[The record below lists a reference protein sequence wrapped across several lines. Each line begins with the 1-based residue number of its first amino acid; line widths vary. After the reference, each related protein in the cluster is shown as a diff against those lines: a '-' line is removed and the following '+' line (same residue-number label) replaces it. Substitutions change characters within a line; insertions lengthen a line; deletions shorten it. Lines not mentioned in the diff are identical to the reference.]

1 MKKRLFS
8 VFAAGILLIACAF
21 TLFACGKKPPANPD
35 DKSSVDVFAEN
46 AEYKEF
52 YETITKIENALFGS
66 QNASARTANRVY
78 NAAYNGGKSLEGV
91 AAVAD
96 GAINKLT
103 ADEVAGFKPEIMP
116 EMLSTYKGIF
126 SSTFAMAKQ
135 MGDGITRL
143 KGEKSLF
150 GKVMRFDPA
159 NDGSNYYYVIEKSGD
174 HIYQIIYSPEN
185 VATVVS
191 SSGEPTLRVEQEY
204 FSLADIRYLNDNS
217 FEFATLTVWGDNEQL
232 SFSYGNSAK
241 RIVYGQ
247 SNGTELAN
255 LCWADGD
262 LITNTKQISS
272 NASEAK
278 CKEMAATFTPLYDY
292 IDKNYVKDVVN
303 RVSVS
308 LTQSDIDE
316 IVAIWAEQAAPDDG
330 ENSPWTFV
338 NGVLTNC
345 DFVNTSAEPTE
356 TVTIPDGVVML
367 AADFQ
372 VVDSTGTVRKLVIPS
387 SVTQLKKI
395 NENNRWVTA
404 AAKEFRPHIVS
415 YDPSASSFP
424 YRFEYVQS
432 SSPLFRTDEKSGTL
446 LVDNKAIYLF
456 DMNKTVY
463 DLSNVELDDSIASWT
478 YASRYL
484 SGVRTLKA
492 KATRIYHE
500 TEDGAEDPYTYVYS
514 EDTIYRLFDD
524 TGINL
529 DCLEIHYGKPTKG
542 YREYGSI
549 EKDEYMERERLTLRV
564 YDVYNPGEWDRG
576 GMKYTEIRELKIV
589 TDGYRYIYFDSMFD
603 DRFRNYKSK
612 TVSDLQAIVTGLEN
626 KYSAR
631 YNAWK
636 NNDENKGITSEY
648 LTFEDFFERDVYANA
663 KTEDERDNLYSTIT
677 GYRTAK
683 YLIHFKTK
691 YPDSKRYSV
700 IRKVTVASDIRFFT
714 GEETEL
720 SYKDYKAN
728 GVGKDIVKTINVDGD
743 YDDVYIN
750 EVFTGDLPSSP
761 KIVNVDKRSRFLSL
775 NVSAAHEQSDGY
787 EQSKDKNNEE
797 YVFASPYFIVKLP
810 FTRTTIEKPENF
822 PLLCRYFGSK
832 SYYDKVKATDFFAS
846 SDGVRYEFASSD
858 DGASPLIS
866 NYWIKYGSVLSGY
879 LDETES
885 VNETLTLPS
894 DCNAMM
900 PSLTIKTK
908 NKLTK
913 IVIPDNYAYFWGMK
927 GLKSKIEEDDAW
939 EFNWRPEYI
948 QDYNGESEPFY
959 DSYKLRYVEVS
970 DNQPLFKIVGYK
982 IYSKD
987 GSVEL
992 DRMTSSSS
1000 APTTREPYPYPVVNV
1015 DNEFIDNNGFLRYT
1029 FENVISIGYNVTGNV
1044 SIDLT
1049 LFEGLDPTRLQ
1060 GIFIGEKTTV
1070 TSVNLNLNG
1079 HQYAEFAFSF
1089 GCSKD
1094 EFRNKYG
1101 DGAYSL
1107 FWNDY
1112 FKTSVT
1118 YDHFATN
1125 GYCYVQDV
1133 SPEGN
1138 FRYIQFIFTDSADSP
1153 EYDVRHSGF
1162 DMSQPSNPDIPKED
1176 QPELPAVKGTDFKVI
1191 RFNEFEWLLTK
1202 HPTKAMNYNLGSGE
1216 KLTDVIFYFDATQS
1230 AFAKLAA
1237 VNDVEKFIAWENFAV
1252 PSDMTFASFA
1262 EANYEYLNP
1271 ETGARIKF
1279 AFGSKGLADQPT
1291 EPDPS
1296 EPDSNKPDPS
1306 LAETP
1311 YTAEFK
1317 GQTINFKQYVRKGYS
1332 GANYCTQI
1340 TIHAGFDNP
1349 ITYVNYA
1356 MNEKDK
1362 IGNVAF
1368 YFLNLTKSQFMNLYV
1383 ESGDDVFGFRKGYFA
1398 FELDFS
1404 SPTDESESGF
1414 VFYDGGYSITFVFAL
1429 EETQS

>member
-1 MKKRLFS
+1 MKKRLFP

-21 TLFACGKKPPANPD
+21 TLFACGKKPANPN
-35 DKSSVDVFAEN
+35 DKSNVDVFAEN

-52 YETITKIENALFGS
+52 CETITKIENALFGS
-66 QNASARTANRVY
+66 QNASARTTNRVY
-78 NAAYNGGKSLEGV
+78 NATYNGGKSLEGV
-91 AAVAD
+91 AAVVDDAMT
-96 GAINKLT
+96 KLT
-103 ADEVAGFKPEIMP
+103 ADEVAGFKPEIMS
-116 EMLSTYKGIF
+116 EMLSTYKGMF
-126 SSTFAMAKQ
+126 SSTFAVAKQ

-150 GKVMRFDPA
+150 GKVMRFDLA
-159 NDGSNYYYVIEKSGD
+159 NDRSNYYVIEKSGD

-185 VATVVS
+185 VATAES
-191 SSGEPTLRVEQEY
+191 TGGEPTLRVEQEY
-204 FSLADIRYLNDNS
+204 FSLADIRYSNDNS
-217 FEFATLTVWGDNEQL
+217 FEFALLSVWGDNEQL

-247 SNGTELAN
+247 SIGTELTN

-262 LITNTKQISS
+262 LITNTKQITS
-272 NASEAK
+272 NTSEAK

-308 LTQSDIDE
+308 LTQAEIDE
-316 IVAIWAEQAAPDDG
+316 IVAIWANEAAPDNG

-338 NGVLTNC
+338 NGVLTDC
-345 DFVNTSAEPTE
+345 DFDNTSAEPTE

-367 AADFQ
+367 SNNFS
-372 VVDSTGTVRKLVIPS
+372 VIDSTGTVRKLVIPS
-387 SVTQLKKI
+387 SVTQLKT

-415 YDPSASSFP
+415 YDPSASP
-424 YRFEYVQS
+424 RPHRFEYIRS
-432 SSPLFRTDEKSGTL
+432 TSPLFRTDEKSGTL

-463 DLSNVELDDSIASWT
+463 DLSNVELDDGIASWT

-492 KATRIYHE
+492 KATRIYHK

-514 EDTIYRLFDD
+514 ADTIYRLFEE

-529 DCLEIHYGKPTKG
+529 DCLEIHYGKPPKG

-549 EKDEYMERERLTLRV
+549 EEAEDMERKRLSLHV
-564 YDVYNPGEWDRG
+564 YDVYNPSELDRG
-576 GMKYTEIRELKIV
+576 GMKHTEIRELKIV
-589 TDGYRYIYFDSMFD
+589 TDGYRYIYFESEFD
-603 DRFRNYKSK
+603 DRFRDYKSK
-612 TVSDLQAIVTGLEN
+612 TVRDLQAIVTGLEN

-631 YNAWK
+631 YDAWK
-636 NNDENKGITSEY
+636 NSDENKGFPSEY
-648 LTFEDFFERDVYANA
+648 LAFEYFFVSDVCDNA
-663 KTEDERDNLYSTIT
+663 KTENERDNLYSTFT
-677 GYRTAK
+677 GYLTAK
-683 YLIHFKTK
+683 RLIHFKTK
-691 YPDSKRYSV
+691 YPDSTRYSV
-700 IRKVTVASDIRFFT
+700 IRKVTVASDVRFFT

-743 YDDVYIN
+743 YDYVNIDEI
-750 EVFTGDLPSSP
+750 FTGNLPSSP
-761 KIVNVDKRSRFLSL
+761 VTVNVDKRSRFLSL
-775 NVSAAHEQSDGY
+775 NVTAGHEGSNGF
-787 EQSKDKNNEE
+787 DKN

-832 SYYDKVKATDFFAS
+832 YYYDKVKATDFFAS

-858 DGASPLIS
+858 DGATPLIS

-879 LDETES
+879 LDETG
-885 VNETLTLPS
+885 NINGTLTLPS
-894 DCNAMM
+894 DCNAII

-913 IVIPDNYAYFWGMK
+913 IVIPDNYAYFWGMG
-927 GLKSKIEEDDAW
+927 GLKSKIEENDAW

-948 QDYNGESEPFY
+948 EDYNGESEPFY
-959 DSYKLRYVEVS
+959 DSYKLRCVEVS
-970 DNQPLFKIVGYK
+970 DNQPLFKIEGNK

-992 DRMTSSSS
+992 DGMTSSSS
-1000 APTTREPYPYPVVNV
+1000 APTTREPYPYLSVNV
-1015 DNEFIDNNGFLRYT
+1015 DNEFIDNDGFLRYT
-1029 FENVISIGYNVTGNV
+1029 FENVITIEYNVTGNV

-1070 TSVNLNLNG
+1070 ASVNLNLNG
-1079 HQYAEFAFSF
+1079 FQYAEFAFSLR
-1089 GCSKD
+1089 CSKD

-1118 YDHFATN
+1118 YDHFAAN

-1138 FRYIQFIFTDSADSP
+1138 CRYIQFIFTDSADSP
-1153 EYDVRHSGF
+1153 GYDVRYSGF
-1162 DMSQPSNPDIPKED
+1162 DMSQPSIPDIPKED
-1176 QPELPAVKGTDFKVI
+1176 QPELPAVKGTDFKVV
-1191 RFNEFEWLLTK
+1191 RFTESEWLLTK
-1202 HPTKAMNYNLGSGE
+1202 YPTKAMNYNLGSGE
-1216 KLTDVIFYFDATQS
+1216 KLTDVIFYFDVTQS

-1237 VNDVEKFIAWENFAV
+1237 DNDFEKFIAWENFAV

-1279 AFGSKGLADQPT
+1279 AFGFKGLADQST
-1291 EPDPS
+1291 EPEPS
-1296 EPDSNKPDPS
+1296 EPDPFEPDPS
-1306 LAETP
+1306 LAETL

-1317 GQTINFKQYVRKGYS
+1317 GQTVDFKPYVNEGYS
-1332 GANYCTQI
+1332 GANYCTEI
-1340 TIHAGFDNP
+1340 TIHAGLDKP
-1349 ITYVNYA
+1349 ITYVDYA
-1356 MNEKDK
+1356 MNEKYK
-1362 IGNVAF
+1362 IKNVAF
-1368 YFLNLTKSQFMNLYV
+1368 NFLNLTKSQFMNLYV
-1383 ESGDDVFGFRKGYFA
+1383 ESGDDIFGFRKGYFA
-1398 FELDFS
+1398 IELDFF
-1404 SPTDESESGF
+1404 SPTDKSESGF
-1414 VFYDGGYSITFVFAL
+1414 VFYDGDSSITFSFASQ
-1429 EETQS
+1429 ET